1 MIIQEIIDVLEAYAP
16 PALQESFDNAGLLI
30 EIGRAHV

>member
-1 MIIQEIIDVLEAYAP
+1 MTDRFTRRDVIKLGAAG
-16 PALQESFDNAGLLI
+16 AAGIAASGLLI

>member
-1 MIIQEIIDVLEAYAP
+1 MPL
-16 PALQESFDNAGLLI
+16 PAFAMVYLLPLLATAGLLI